1 MAERPAPGQA
11 ALPRPRLALFTL
23 WTLVFASAGQIIVV
37 APILPRIAAQL
48 SMDEGP
54 LGLLITVYAVALAA
68 FTLVVGP
75 VSDRVGRRRVI
86 LWGAAAM
93 AAALLAHGLAD
104 SFGSLL
110 ALRALAGAA
119 GGVLSGASVAYV
131 GDTFPPDRR
140 GWANGWV
147 MSGFAVGQILGI
159 PAGIALADAFGFR
172 APFVAFGAVMV
183 GAFAL
188 SVIALPQPAGARSR
202 TALTLGGAVRGYR
215 DLARGGATGAA
226 AVVYLVLF
234 AGVGLFVV
242 YFPTW
247 LERAHGFT
255 GAQVSAL
262 YALGG
267 LSNVAVGPRAGRLSD
282 RVGRRPVI
290 VGASVG
296 LGLAMAV
303 TPVVAGLPYAPYVAF
318 CGIMALAAARIS
330 PLQALLTEMVP
341 AQRRGSFMSLTTAT
355 GNAGFAAGSAAAGAL
370 YAGAGF
376 GANALAAGGAALV
389 GAALVAR
396 FLPAG
401 RTAADPCPPGLEDCT
416 DRPVPTALAGPSPE
430 AGHMSEG
437 ALADA
442 GPGGNGAAPP
452 RLART

>member
-1 MAERPAPGQA
+1 MLR
-11 ALPRPRLALFTL
+11 RPRLALGTL
-23 WTLVFASAGQIIVV
+23 WLLVFASAGQIIVV

-48 SMDEGP
+48 QMDEGP
-54 LGLLITVYAVALAA
+54 LGLLITAYAVALAL

-93 AAALLAHGLAD
+93 AATLLAHGLAD
-104 SFGSLL
+104 SFASLL
-110 ALRALAGAA
+110 VLRALSGAA

-131 GDTFPPDRR
+131 GDTFPPERR

-147 MSGFAVGQILGI
+147 LSGFAVGQILGI

-172 APFVAFGAVMV
+172 APFVAFGLVM
-183 GAFAL
+183 AAALAL
-188 SVIALPQPAGARSR
+188 SAVALPQPEGARSA
-202 TALTLGGAVRGYR
+202 TALTLRGALAGYR

-247 LERAHGFT
+247 LAQSRGFS
-255 GAQVSAL
+255 GGQISAV

-267 LSNVAVGPRAGRLSD
+267 LANVLVGPRAGRLSD
-282 RVGRRPVI
+282 RVGRQPVI

-296 LGLAMAV
+296 VGVMMAV

-318 CGIMALAAARIS
+318 CGIMALAAARIG

-341 AQRRGSFMSLTTAT
+341 AERRGSFMSLTTAT

-370 YAGAGF
+370 YASAGF
-376 GANALAAGGAALV
+376 GANALVAGGAAVV
-389 GAALVAR
+389 GAALVQR
-396 FLPAG
+396 FLPPVRAAG
-401 RTAADPCPPGLEDCT
+401 DPCPPGLEDCT

-430 AGHMSEG
+430 AGHMMEG
-437 ALADA
+437 ALAE
-442 GPGGNGAAPP
+442 AA
-452 RLART
+452 